1 MLRNREFEDY
11 LLMRVKENDDS
22 RTKDA
27 MAYSLMNGGKRVR
40 PILLFSV
47 LEGYG
52 MDARVGYPCA
62 CAIEMIHTYS
72 LVHDDLPAMDNDDL
86 RRGKPSCHKAYD
98 EATAILAGT
107 VSKMAFD
114 ACMFSSQNFGFVKLP
129 DECTTGSSIMP
140 HKKNPDVFELTRA
153 KCNKL
158 QALPQQIMMI
168 MNNLPSGY
176 FRDLQIIKEVF
187 LPAFR
192 ELKECLQMAA
202 YIMDKIKI
210 NEHILDDDRYLYIF
224 SVEEVNRLASEGMPF
239 RDAYKKVGLDI
250 EAGKFTHDKKVHHTH
265 EGSIGNLCNDRI
277 ESLMRQV
284 VDGFNFSVMEQAERS
299 LLGR

>member
-72 LVHDDLPAMDNDDL
+72 LIHDDLPAMDNDDL

-98 EATAILAGT
+98 EATAILAGDGLLT
-107 VSKMAFD
+107 KAFEVVLD
-114 ACMFSSQNFGFVKLP
+114 SDCCAEQKVALVKALAWYAGV
-129 DECTTGSSIMP
+129 DGMIYGQTLDLAAEND
-140 HKKNPDVFELTRA
+140 KNPTLALLQEIDHYKTSKLLTLPLVCGCILANKFDDVE
-153 KCNKL
+153 
-158 QALPQQIMMI
+158 
-168 MNNLPSGY
+168 S
-176 FRDLQIIKEVF
+176 FRKIGLVLGLEF
-187 LPAFR
+187 
-192 ELKECLQMAA
+192 QMQ
-202 YIMDKIKI
+202 DD
-210 NEHILDDDRYLYIF
+210 ILDVTRT
-224 SVEEVNRLASEGMPF
+224 EEELGKSTSDEENH
-239 RDAYKKVGLDI
+239 KVTAI
-250 EAGKFTHDKKVHHTH
+250 
-265 EGSIGNLCNDRI
+265 
-277 ESLMRQV
+277 
-284 VDGFNFSVMEQAERS
+284 S
-299 LLGR
+299 LLGLKGAQDMVASYDETIRKELSKVSCNVTSLTKVLDTLLKRTY

>member
-98 EATAILAGT
+98 EATAILAGDGLLT
-107 VSKMAFD
+107 KAFEVVLD
-114 ACMFSSQNFGFVKLP
+114 SDCSAEQKVALVKALAWYAGV
-129 DECTTGSSIMP
+129 DGMIYGQTLDLAAEND
-140 HKKNPDVFELTRA
+140 KNPTLALLQEIDHYKTSKLLTLPLVCGCILANKFDDVE
-153 KCNKL
+153 
-158 QALPQQIMMI
+158 
-168 MNNLPSGY
+168 S
-176 FRDLQIIKEVF
+176 FRKIGLVLGLEF
-187 LPAFR
+187 
-192 ELKECLQMAA
+192 QMT
-202 YIMDKIKI
+202 
-210 NEHILDDDRYLYIF
+210 
-224 SVEEVNRLASEGMPF
+224 S
-239 RDAYKKVGLDI
+239 
-250 EAGKFTHDKKVHHTH
+250 
-265 EGSIGNLCNDRI
+265 
-277 ESLMRQV
+277 
-284 VDGFNFSVMEQAERS
+284 
-299 LLGR
+299 

>member
-86 RRGKPSCHKAYD
+86 RRGKPSCHNAYD
-98 EATAILAGT
+98 EATAILAGDGLLT
-107 VSKMAFD
+107 KAFEVVLD
-114 ACMFSSQNFGFVKLP
+114 SDCSAEQKVALVKALAWYAGV
-129 DECTTGSSIMP
+129 DGMIYGQTLDLAAEND
-140 HKKNPDVFELTRA
+140 KNPTLALLQEIDHYKTSKLLTLPLVCGCILANKFDDVE
-153 KCNKL
+153 
-158 QALPQQIMMI
+158 
-168 MNNLPSGY
+168 S
-176 FRDLQIIKEVF
+176 FRKIGMVLGLEF
-187 LPAFR
+187 
-192 ELKECLQMAA
+192 QMQ
-202 YIMDKIKI
+202 DD
-210 NEHILDDDRYLYIF
+210 ILDVTRT
-224 SVEEVNRLASEGMPF
+224 EEELGKSTSDEENH
-239 RDAYKKVGLDI
+239 KVTAI
-250 EAGKFTHDKKVHHTH
+250 
-265 EGSIGNLCNDRI
+265 
-277 ESLMRQV
+277 
-284 VDGFNFSVMEQAERS
+284 S
-299 LLGR
+299 LLGLKGAQDMVASYDETIRKELSKVSCNVTSLTKVLDTLLKRTY